1 MLAIFVRMFGFYFL
15 PSIEWTS
22 KANDLSI
29 AAGLLP
35 AAFLS
40 WVAWKAMD
48 VTPLGDGKAAIAMFS
63 APIFAY
69 FMGKNLIAVALP
81 MTLAMVAG
89 HQVELSFTVAH
100 ADRWGD
106 SKCRTSVELEGLPFL
121 FDTVCRVRDDVRM
134 SLLPGRPAVVTGR
147 GTSLGVFAESLSP

>member
-1 MLAIFVRMFGFYFL
+1 MKRLNRKLVIILLLVWLLPGMLAVFVRMAGFNFL

-22 KANDLSI
+22 KTNNLSI

-48 VTPLGDGKAAIAMFS
+48 VTPVGDGKAAIAMFS

-69 FMGKNLIAVALP
+69 LLGKNLFAVALP

-89 HQVELSFTVAH
+89 HQVELPFTVAH
-100 ADRWGD
+100 PDRWGD
-106 SKCRTSVELEGLPFL
+106 SKCPTPVELEGLPFL
-121 FDTVCRVRDDVRM
+121 FDTIAVSETM
-134 SLLPGRPAVVTGR
+134 SG
-147 GTSLGVFAESLSP
+147 